1 MAYGI
6 DDTIQQKV
14 DAYRGNPAALQQRY
28 AQNQELIDLLALQK
42 LKSEKEAAAR
52 DLQMKMQNTPNTIAK
67 QREQEVLGLTKNEMV
82 KQTSDI
88 MKQRQAQQMAQRGAA
103 PAPQGI
109 ASQAAPRMMAA
120 GGIVA
125 LAPGGPVSSQEKLE
139 QIQAIRAK
147 IASGEI
153 SAAEG
158 EAQIE
163 AIAPTGTPDFSRDP
177 KGALRKDSG
186 LVGKAMNALGIPTS
200 EVADLE
206 AAQRQERG
214 AKFNYD
220 AAMRDMPYRE
230 AMAAA
235 GAPTAGG
242 RVLQDG
248 KPMRGIDP
256 SIGNFGPVG
265 QGAQLGAT
273 TNVSPPMQGPPVGP
287 KTEAQPP
294 AGAQGE
300 PPKPYTAP
308 QLDKGLGQVAAPTTR
323 TKFLDREGYGVKMS
337 DAASSADARKG
348 IKSLMDTNAAAMQK
362 DAMKYGL
369 ESLGMSPERI
379 AAEKARQQAL
389 ADLDRRQLAGNQRE
403 QLSAFLRGTAQ
414 AGSMAGGSAAAA
426 NVRAQQQ
433 LGERNR
439 LLGRQ
444 EGERAFEKL
453 GQDIKVKAY
462 DSATKAFEIAN
473 QNIRQGVSSMT
484 QFNATEVGL
493 LSDNAKSMLQ
503 ADEANMRAEDADAKR
518 ILDAQIANASNET
531 KVAVA
536 NLEASIS
543 DRRTTLQNQ
552 LERAKEG
559 RLERKDV
566 DQLLNQVAKYAADV
580 RAKYQKVYQDAISAL
595 PFGEDNKKREAE
607 LKEEMNSAIVIAL
620 ADLAERTKELE
631 KRRASLPTADG
642 FGDLQ

>member
-1 MAYGI
+1 MMAYGI

-52 DLQMKMQNTPNTIAK
+52 DLQMKMQNTPDTIAK

-88 MKQRQAQQMAQRGAA
+88 MKQRQAQQQSNMARVAQG
-103 PAPQGI
+103 GI

-163 AIAPTGTPDFSRDP
+163 AIAPTGTP
-177 KGALRKDSG
+177 KGAMPDATKQSSMQRMLSPTMRAFGDRSQKTPEAVEFDAIQGGPTKTSG
-186 LVGKAMNALGIPTS
+186 DKLDISPNM
-200 EVADLE
+200 
-206 AAQRQERG
+206 
-214 AKFNYD
+214 
-220 AAMRDMPYRE
+220 
-230 AMAAA
+230 
-235 GAPTAGG
+235 
-242 RVLQDG
+242 
-248 KPMRGIDP
+248 
-256 SIGNFGPVG
+256 GNFGPVG
-265 QGAQLGAT
+265 QGARLGAT
-273 TNVSPPMQGPPVGP
+273 TNVSPPMQGPPVGS

-300 PPKPYTAP
+300 PPKPYTTP
-308 QLDKGLGQVAAPTTR
+308 QLDKGLGKVDVPTAR
-323 TKFLDREGYGVKMS
+323 TQFLDREGYGVKMS
-337 DAASSADARKG
+337 DAASSADAREG
-348 IKSLMDTNAAAMQK
+348 IKSLMDTDAAAMQK

-389 ADLDRRQLAGNQRE
+389 ADLDRRQLAANKDE
-403 QLSAFLRGTAQ
+403 QFLAFLRGTAQ

-444 EGERAFEKL
+444 EGEREFEKL

-493 LSDNAKSMLQ
+493 LSDKAKSMLQ
-503 ADEANMRAEDADAKR
+503 ADTANMEAEDRDAKR

-552 LERAKEG
+552 LERAREG

-566 DQLLNQVAKYAADV
+566 DELLNQVAKYAADV
-580 RAKYQKVYQDAISAL
+580 RAKYQKVYQDAIANLST
-595 PFGEDNKKREAE
+595 FGEDNKKREAE

>member
-6 DDTIQQKV
+6 DDVVQKKV

-42 LKSEKEAAAR
+42 LKSEKESAAR
-52 DLQMKMQNTPNTIAK
+52 EVSMQMQNNPNTIAK

-82 KQTSDI
+82 KQTGDI
-88 MKQRQAQQMAQRGAA
+88 LKQRQAQQMAQRGAA

-125 LAPGGPVSSQEKLE
+125 LAPGGPVNISQEKME
-139 QIQAIRAK
+139 RIQAIRAK

-163 AIAPTGTPDFSRDP
+163 AIAPTKTP
-177 KGALRKDSG
+177 KGAMPDATKQSSMQRMMSPTMRAFGDRSQKTPEAVEFDAIQGGPTRTSG
-186 LVGKAMNALGIPTS
+186 DKLDISP
-200 EVADLE
+200 
-206 AAQRQERG
+206 
-214 AKFNYD
+214 
-220 AAMRDMPYRE
+220 DM
-230 AMAAA
+230 
-235 GAPTAGG
+235 
-242 RVLQDG
+242 
-248 KPMRGIDP
+248 
-256 SIGNFGPVG
+256 GNFGPVG

-273 TNVSPPMQGPPVGP
+273 TNVSPPVQRLPVGP

-300 PPKPYTAP
+300 PPKPYTTP
-308 QLDKGLGQVAAPTTR
+308 QLNKNLGKVNVPGAR

-348 IKSLMDTNAAAMQK
+348 IKSLMDTDAAAMQK

-369 ESLGMSPERI
+369 ETLGMSPERI
-379 AAEKARQQAL
+379 AAEKTRQQER

-403 QLSAFLRGTAQ
+403 ELSAFLRGTAQ
-414 AGSMAGGSAAAA
+414 AGSLAGGSAAAA
-426 NVRAQQQ
+426 NVRGQQQ

-439 LLGRQ
+439 LLDRQ
-444 EGERAFEKL
+444 KGEREFEGL
-453 GQDIKVKAY
+453 QQDIKVKAY

-473 QNIRQGVSSMT
+473 ENIRQGVSSMT

-493 LSDNAKSMLQ
+493 LNDTAKSMLQ
-503 ADEANMRAEDADAKR
+503 ADTANMEAEDRSAKR
-518 ILDAQIANASNET
+518 IQDALIANASNET
-531 KVAVA
+531 KVAVT
-536 NLEASIS
+536 NLNAKVS

-566 DQLLNQVAKYAADV
+566 DELLNQVAKYAADV
-580 RAKYQKVYQDAISAL
+580 RAEYQKLYQDAIADLST
-595 PFGEDNKKREAE
+595 FGEDNKKREAE

-620 ADLAERTKELE
+620 GDLAERTKELE

>member
-14 DAYRGNPAALQQRY
+14 DAYRGNPAALRQRY

-42 LKSEKEAAAR
+42 LKSEKESAAR
-52 DLQMKMQNTPNTIAK
+52 DLQMKMQNTPDTIAK

-163 AIAPTGTPDFSRDP
+163 AIAPTGTP
-177 KGALRKDSG
+177 KGAMPDATKQSSMQRMMSPTMRAFGDRSQKTPEAVEFDAIQGGPTKTSG
-186 LVGKAMNALGIPTS
+186 DKLDISP
-200 EVADLE
+200 
-206 AAQRQERG
+206 
-214 AKFNYD
+214 
-220 AAMRDMPYRE
+220 DM
-230 AMAAA
+230 
-235 GAPTAGG
+235 
-242 RVLQDG
+242 
-248 KPMRGIDP
+248 
-256 SIGNFGPVG
+256 GNFGPVG

-273 TNVSPPMQGPPVGP
+273 TNVSPPVQGPPVGP
-287 KTEAQPP
+287 KTEAKPP

-308 QLDKGLGQVAAPTTR
+308 QLNKGLGQVDVPTAR
-323 TKFLDREGYGVKMS
+323 TKFLDREGYGVTMS

-348 IKSLMDTNAAAMQK
+348 IKSLMDTDAAAMQK

-369 ESLGMSPERI
+369 ETLGMSPERI

-444 EGERAFEKL
+444 AGEREFEKL

-566 DQLLNQVAKYAADV
+566 DELLNQVAKYAADV
-580 RAKYQKVYQDAISAL
+580 RAKYQKVYQDAIANLST
-595 PFGEDNKKREAE
+595 FGEANKEREEA
-607 LKEEMNSAIVIAL
+607 LKVEMNAAIRIAL
-620 ADLAERTKELE
+620 ADLAERTAELE

>member
-52 DLQMKMQNTPNTIAK
+52 DLQMKMQNTPDTIAK

-88 MKQRQAQQMAQRGAA
+88 MKQRQAQQQSNMARVAQG
-103 PAPQGI
+103 GI

-163 AIAPTGTPDFSRDP
+163 AIAPTGTP
-177 KGALRKDSG
+177 KGAMPDATKQSSMQRMLSPTMRAFGDRSQKTPEAVEFDAIQGGPTKTSG
-186 LVGKAMNALGIPTS
+186 DKLDISPNM
-200 EVADLE
+200 
-206 AAQRQERG
+206 
-214 AKFNYD
+214 
-220 AAMRDMPYRE
+220 
-230 AMAAA
+230 
-235 GAPTAGG
+235 
-242 RVLQDG
+242 
-248 KPMRGIDP
+248 
-256 SIGNFGPVG
+256 GNFGPVG
-265 QGAQLGAT
+265 QGARLGAT
-273 TNVSPPMQGPPVGP
+273 TNVSPPMQGPPVGS

-300 PPKPYTAP
+300 PPKPYTTP
-308 QLDKGLGQVAAPTTR
+308 QLDKGLGKVDVPTAR
-323 TKFLDREGYGVKMS
+323 TQFLDREGYGVKMS
-337 DAASSADARKG
+337 DAASSADAREG
-348 IKSLMDTNAAAMQK
+348 IKSLMDTDAAAMQK

-389 ADLDRRQLAGNQRE
+389 ADLDRRQLAANKDE
-403 QLSAFLRGTAQ
+403 QFLAFLRGTAQ

-444 EGERAFEKL
+444 EGEREFEKL

-493 LSDNAKSMLQ
+493 LSDKAKSMLQ
-503 ADEANMRAEDADAKR
+503 ADTANMEAEDRSAKLIQDALVA
-518 ILDAQIANASNET
+518 IASNET
-531 KVAVA
+531 KVAVT
-536 NLEASIS
+536 NLDAEVS

-552 LERAKEG
+552 LDRAKEG

-566 DQLLNQVAKYAADV
+566 DDLLNQVAKYAADV

-595 PFGEDNKKREAE
+595 PFGEDNKEREEA
-607 LKEEMNSAIVIAL
+607 LKVEMNAAIRIAL
-620 ADLAERTKELE
+620 ADLAERTAELE